1 VVNGKTKWEMD
12 VEQDGEFVGIG
23 AVGVFGVADC
33 GKLGEFAKT
42 IGFASAGRNEL
53 IGKPETLG

>member
-1 VVNGKTKWEMD
+1 MD

>member
-1 VVNGKTKWEMD
+1 MD

-33 GKLGEFAKT
+33 GKLGESAKT
-42 IGFASAGRNEL
+42 TGFTSAGRNKF
-53 IGKPETLG
+53 IGKSETLR